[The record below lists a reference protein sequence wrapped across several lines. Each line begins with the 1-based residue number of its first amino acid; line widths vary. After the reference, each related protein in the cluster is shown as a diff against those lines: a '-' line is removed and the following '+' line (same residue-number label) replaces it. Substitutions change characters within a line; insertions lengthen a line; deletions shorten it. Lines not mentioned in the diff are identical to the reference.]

1 MRAEFGML
9 RAPRALGRKSSDP
22 PFHRGTIME
31 HVHEGQCGLCT
42 HFGETHAATERI
54 VQIRTTK
61 EAPTTLV
68 DECGHPRHA
77 SLHLVVTPISGC
89 NGFEPARMMS

>member
-1 MRAEFGML
+1 VIAREI
-9 RAPRALGRKSSDP
+9 RHTTCTSTWGRIQP
-22 PFHRGTIME
+22 LTTHRRFSMQ
-31 HVHEGQCGLCT
+31 HVHDGQCGLCS
-42 HFGETHAATERI
+42 HFGETHSASEKI

-61 EAPTTLV
+61 EAPETLV

-89 NGFEPARMMS
+89 EGFEPARMM

>member
-1 MRAEFGML
+1 MSGIQR
-9 RAPRALGRKSSDP
+9 STI
-22 PFHRGTIME
+22 HRGTIME

-42 HFGETHAATERI
+42 HFGETHAATEKI
-54 VQIRTTK
+54 VQIRTTR

>member
-1 MRAEFGML
+1 MR
-9 RAPRALGRKSSDP
+9 RAPSDRTDGFRA
-22 PFHRGTIME
+22 FTTHRGTIME
-31 HVHEGQCGLCT
+31 HVHDGQCGLCT
-42 HFGETHAATERI
+42 HFGETHAATEKI

-89 NGFEPARMMS
+89 NGFEPARAM

>member
-1 MRAEFGML
+1 MNAGWIRH
-9 RAPRALGRKSSDP
+9 APCTSRRTGRIQTHHSP
-22 PFHRGTIME
+22 GHIME
-31 HVHEGQCGLCT
+31 HVHDGQCGLCT
-42 HFGETHAATERI
+42 HFGETHAATEKI

-61 EAPTTLV
+61 EAPSTLV

-89 NGFEPARMMS
+89 NGFEPARAM

>member
-1 MRAEFGML
+1 
-9 RAPRALGRKSSDP
+9 
-22 PFHRGTIME
+22 ME

-42 HFGETHAATERI
+42 HFGETHAASEKI
-54 VQIRTTK
+54 VQIRKTK